1 MDLVVRNIARDA
13 VKVDTPF
20 TVAFTVSVAC
30 PVPISQAQQ
39 PRQLRLL
46 TLAVQHTQ
54 PLRAVSAPT
63 ITTTPVPPTRADPL
77 SPRIASGMSTPSP
90 FVASQRA
97 DFQEFLSAKLMV
109 ASPRGTNTDDDAQTE
124 TGVAPTPAPLGA
136 PMHLSKVILPPPFTE
151 GPADGKGPAR
161 SPHVVYQGSSAL
173 FLPQLKLAPPVSA
186 ATAIASGADGA
197 RPSHERSVST
207 STVDSAESEPDDV
220 ARSVKAVGSQDFEL
234 SYLPLRTG
242 FTAFG
247 GLRAL
252 LVEDR
257 IVDDGDIV
265 GDGNTHDH
273 PQLRVLKEWDVVGEV
288 WVDH

>member
-1 MDLVVRNIARDA
+1 MDVVVRNIARGA

-30 PVPISQAQQ
+30 PVPLAQSQH
-39 PRQLRLL
+39 PRQSRLL

-54 PLRAVSAPT
+54 PLRPVPAPT
-63 ITTTPVPPTRADPL
+63 ISTTPAPLARADPL

-90 FVASQRA
+90 FVTPQRA
-97 DFQEFLSAKLMV
+97 DFQEFLSQKLMV

-136 PMHLSKVILPPPFTE
+136 PMHLSKVVLPPPFTE
-151 GPADGKGPAR
+151 GPADGKGPVR

-173 FLPQLKLAPPVSA
+173 FLRQLKLSPPV
-186 ATAIASGADGA
+186 TAVTAGARGADSAG
-197 RPSHERSVST
+197 PSHERNVST
-207 STVDSAESEPDDV
+207 STVESELEDV
-220 ARSVKAVGSQDFEL
+220 ARSVRAVGSQDFEL

-242 FTAFG
+242 FAAFG
-247 GLRAL
+247 GLRVL

-257 IVDDGDIV
+257 IVDEGEETV
-265 GDGNTHDH
+265 GDGASQDH
-273 PQLRVLKEWDVVGEV
+273 PQLRVLKEWDVVGEI
-288 WVDH
+288 WVEH